1 MKEVFSWWRRQR
13 AFQEEQ
19 VQKDTGDTSER
30 VLSLVKE
37 QQEVGVERQACTVET
52 RPAQVCLPRNQ
63 CTDTKEWM
71 EVGRW
76 DSVLVG
82 SLTESEVN

>member
-19 VQKDTGDTSER
+19 VQKDIGDTSER

-37 QQEVGVERQACTVET
+37 QQEVGVEIACIVET
-52 RPAQVCLPRNQ
+52 CPARVCLPRNY
-63 CTDTKEWM
+63 CTDTEEWM

-76 DSVLVG
+76 DS
-82 SLTESEVN
+82 